1 MKLSPN
7 YSSSRTPAWAT
18 TVQAFTLTELM
29 VTMAIFA
36 LVVMAMVSLQIFGF
50 KMNAF
55 TSNKLIS
62 TANSLKVLNQ
72 IQNQIK
78 GTPNPVFI
86 GNFNTGNNTF
96 TAIAN
101 GQPAN
106 GNAVQVSNGPTSIL
120 TFYLNTST
128 HILYELTITNTS
140 TNNNILAKS
149 VINPQPFSAENCFG
163 NTNIVGGAGH
173 YSIQTTL
180 QYSNWLFSMPT
191 QMYDAYRLETL
202 ATPRSQ

>member
-1 MKLSPN
+1 MKLSSN
-7 YSSSRTPAWAT
+7 YSSRRTPAWAT

-55 TSNKLIS
+55 TSNKLTS
-62 TANSLKVLNQ
+62 TANSLKVLDQ

-78 GTPNPVFI
+78 GTPNPVYV
-86 GNFNTGNNTF
+86 GSFNTGNNTF

-101 GQPAN
+101 GQPAI
-106 GNAVQVSNGPTSIL
+106 GNAVQVSNGPTSVL

-128 HILYELTITNTS
+128 HVFYGRGSATNA
-140 TNNNILAKS
+140 LAHS
-149 VINPQPFSAENCFG
+149 VINSQPFQAEDCFG
-163 NTNIVGGAGH
+163 NTVLGGGAGH
-173 YSIQTTL
+173 YTIKTTL
-180 QYSNWLFSMPT
+180 QYSNSLFSMPT
-191 QMYDAYRLETL
+191 TMYDTYRLEAR